1 MKILRFEEILAWQK
15 ARELVREVY
24 RMTNSSEGFKKDFG
38 LKDQIRRAAVS
49 SMSNIA
55 EGFGRLGDREFANF
69 LNIASG
75 SVAEVQSQLY
85 VALDL
90 QYIDQRSFSA
100 AYSLAEESSRLLT
113 NFMKY
118 LKNQSIKTPSIKTQS
133 GVMKPSRES
142 KI

>member
-1 MKILRFEEILAWQK
+1 MEKKKIKTFEDIVAWQK
-15 ARELVREVY
+15 ARELVKVIY
-24 RMTNSSEGFKKDFG
+24 QITNELEEFRKDFG

-55 EGFGRLGDREFANF
+55 EGFARTSDKEFANF
-69 LNIASG
+69 LNIARG

-90 QYIDQRSFSA
+90 GYIDKNAFSIGYA
-100 AYSLAEESSRLLT
+100 LADETSRLLT

-118 LKNQSIKTPSIKTQS
+118 LRK
-133 GVMKPSRES
+133 
-142 KI
+142 

>member
-1 MKILRFEEILAWQK
+1 LAWQK

-24 RMTNSSEGFKKDFG
+24 RLTNGSEGFKKDFG

-55 EGFGRLGDREFANF
+55 EGFGRRGDKEFANF
-69 LNIASG
+69 LNIAGG

-90 QYIDQRSFSA
+90 QYIDQPVFRT
-100 AYSLAEESSRLLT
+100 AYSLADETNRLLT
-113 NFMKY
+113 SFMNY
-118 LKNQSIKTPSIKTQS
+118 LKTSH
-133 GVMKPSRES
+133 